1 MAEGLNKAML
11 IGNLGRDPELRSTPN
26 GRSRLLLSLA
36 TTEVYFDQNKQKQ
49 EVTHWHNVVLW
60 GPRAEALHKLL
71 TKGSRLYIEGRIET
85 RSYEDKDGVKKWATD
100 IAAQNLILLDGR
112 RGDGGGGGVSRAA
125 ADSAAGG
132 GGGGGE
138 SYGERSGQSQSAPA
152 AREDIGGGG
161 GGSDDDIPF

>member
-1 MAEGLNKAML
+1 MASMNRVQL

-85 RSYEDKDGVKKWATD
+85 RSYDDKDGVKKYVTEINAKEV
-100 IAAQNLILLDGR
+100 LLLDGR
-112 RGDGGGGGVSRAA
+112 RGDGGGGGQPGGGGFGSR
-125 ADSAAGG
+125 GG
-132 GGGGGE
+132 GGGGGGGG
-138 SYGERSGQSQSAPA
+138 SRAPSRDA
-152 AREDIGGGG
+152 GDFPPEDIGGGG

>member
-85 RSYEDKDGVKKWATD
+85 RSYDDKDGVKKYVTEINAKEV
-100 IAAQNLILLDGR
+100 LLLDGR
-112 RGDGGGGGVSRAA
+112 RGDGGGGGQPGGGGFGSR
-125 ADSAAGG
+125 GG
-132 GGGGGE
+132 GGGGG
-138 SYGERSGQSQSAPA
+138 GGGARAPSRDA
-152 AREDIGGGG
+152 GDFPPEDIGGGG

>member
-1 MAEGLNKAML
+1 ML

-85 RSYEDKDGVKKWATD
+85 RSYDDKDGVKKYVTEINAKEV
-100 IAAQNLILLDGR
+100 LLLDGR
-112 RGDGGGGGVSRAA
+112 RGDGGGGGQPGGGGFGSR
-125 ADSAAGG
+125 GG
-132 GGGGGE
+132 GGGGGGGG
-138 SYGERSGQSQSAPA
+138 SRAPSRDA
-152 AREDIGGGG
+152 GDFPPEDIGGGG